1 MRYKEENIVL
11 RKENEDLKIRIK
23 KLLKVNIELKE
34 QLDLREEFKVESNF
48 IKTRKG

>member
-48 IKTRKG
+48 IKKN

>member
-1 MRYKEENIVL
+1 VRYKEENIVL

-48 IKTRKG
+48 IKKN